1 MTTSGQSTHD
11 TVLGVSDRIRSRLLA
26 EGRDASPA
34 NVVRALRSEGLVLDE
49 ASLMGV
55 VGQVRRELI
64 GAGPLEE
71 LLTEPEVTDVLV
83 TGSGEV
89 WIDRGQGLE
98 CRGAL
103 FHDDEHVRRI
113 ATRLASWAG
122 RRLDEAS
129 PYVDARL
136 PDGARLHCVIPPIST
151 DGTCISLRI
160 PRQAGM
166 SLSDL
171 LTAGTIDDDGASVLT
186 DLIERKA
193 SFLVT
198 GGTGSG
204 KTTVLGAL
212 LALIPH
218 DERIVLVED
227 TAELQPQHPHVV
239 RMQSRPPNVEGA
251 GLITMRDLVRQSL
264 RMRPDRLVVGEV
276 RGPEVVDL
284 LMALNTGHEGG
295 CGTVH
300 ANSPADVPA
309 RMEAL
314 GLTAGVNREAMHALV
329 GSAVDA
335 VVHVRRRRDGV
346 RVVEGIHGL
355 VSRGGLVVTEPLH
368 ILNAQHSASTANW
381 RAAC

>member
-1 MTTSGQSTHD
+1 MSALAPSAAD
-11 TVLGVSDRIRSRLLA
+11 SVLSVTDRVRSRLLA
-26 EGRDASPA
+26 ESRDASPA

-49 ASLMGV
+49 AALMAV
-55 VGQVRRELI
+55 VEQVRQELI

-71 LLTEPEVTDVLV
+71 LLVEPEITDVLV
-83 TGSGEV
+83 TSAGEV
-89 WIDRGQGLE
+89 WVDRGQGLE
-98 CRGAL
+98 SRGVL
-103 FHDDEHVRRI
+103 FHDEQHVRRI

-136 PDGARLHCVIPPIST
+136 PNGARLHCVIPPIST
-151 DGTCISLRI
+151 DGTCVSLRI
-160 PRQAGM
+160 PRRAGM
-166 SLSDL
+166 SIADL
-171 LTAGTIDDDGASVLT
+171 QAAGTIDDDRTAILT

-193 SFLVT
+193 SFIVT

-212 LALIPH
+212 LALVPV

-239 RMQSRPPNVEGA
+239 RLQSRPVNVEGA
-251 GLITMRDLVRQSL
+251 GLVTMRDLVRQSL
-264 RMRPDRLVVGEV
+264 RMRPDRVVVGEV

-300 ANSPADVPA
+300 ANSPEDFPA
-309 RMEAL
+309 RIEAL
-314 GLTAGVNREAMHALV
+314 GLTAGVHREAIHALLA
-329 GSAVDA
+329 SSIDA
-335 VVHVRRRRDGV
+335 VVHVARQRDGS

-355 VSRGGLVVTEPLH
+355 VQRRGIVATEPLH
-368 ILNAQHSASTANW
+368 AMRSGLSVDR
-381 RAAC
+381 RAVS

>member
-1 MTTSGQSTHD
+1 MSDAATRSTD
-11 TVLGVSDRIRSRLLA
+11 SVLGVTDRVRTRLLS

-34 NVVRALRSEGLVLDE
+34 NVVRALRSEGVVLDE
-49 ASLMGV
+49 ATLMSV
-55 VGQVRRELI
+55 VGNVRRELI

-71 LLTEPEVTDVLV
+71 LLEEAGVTDVLV
-83 TGSGEV
+83 TSAGEV
-89 WIDRGQGLE
+89 WADRGHGLE
-98 CRGAL
+98 SCGRL
-103 FHDDEHVRRI
+103 FHDEEHVRRI
-113 ATRLASWAG
+113 ATRLAGWAG

-151 DGTCISLRI
+151 DGTCVSLRI
-160 PRQAGM
+160 PRRDGM
-166 SLSDL
+166 SMDDL
-171 LTAGTIDDDGASVLT
+171 LAAGTIDDDRAAVLR

-193 SFLVT
+193 SFIVT

-212 LALIPH
+212 LALVPS

-239 RMQSRPPNVEGA
+239 RLQSRPPNVEGA

-264 RMRPDRLVVGEV
+264 RMRPDRVMVGEV
-276 RGPEVVDL
+276 CGRDVIDL
-284 LMALNTGHEGG
+284 FMALNTGHEGG

-300 ANSPADVPA
+300 ANSAEDFPA
-309 RMEAL
+309 RIEAL
-314 GLTAGVNREAMHALV
+314 GLTAGVDREAIHALLF
-329 GSAVDA
+329 SAIDA
-335 VVHVRRRRDGV
+335 VVHVARHRDGT

-355 VSRGGLVVTEPLH
+355 VHRNGLVATEPLH
-368 ILNAQHSASTANW
+368 SIRRSADSNG
-381 RAAC
+381 RFAC

>member
-1 MTTSGQSTHD
+1 MSDAPTRPTDS
-11 TVLGVSDRIRSRLLA
+11 VLSVTDRVRTRLLS

-34 NVVRALRSEGLVLDE
+34 NVVRALRSEGVVLDE
-49 ASLMGV
+49 ATLMSV
-55 VGQVRRELI
+55 VGNVRRELI

-71 LLTEPEVTDVLV
+71 LLEEVGVTDVLV
-83 TGSGEV
+83 NSAGEV
-89 WIDRGQGLE
+89 WTDRGQGLE
-98 CRGAL
+98 SCGRL
-103 FHDDEHVRRI
+103 FHDEEHVRRI
-113 ATRLASWAG
+113 ATRLAGWAG

-151 DGTCISLRI
+151 DGTCVSLRI
-160 PRQAGM
+160 PSRDGM
-166 SLSDL
+166 SIEDL
-171 LTAGTIDDDGASVLT
+171 LAAGTIDGDRHAVLR

-193 SFLVT
+193 SFIVT

-212 LALIPH
+212 LALVPS

-239 RMQSRPPNVEGA
+239 RLQSRPPNVEGA

-264 RMRPDRLVVGEV
+264 RMRPDRVVVGEV
-276 RGPEVVDL
+276 RGPEVIDL

-300 ANSPADVPA
+300 ANSAEDFPA
-309 RMEAL
+309 RIEAL
-314 GLTAGVNREAMHALV
+314 GLTAGVDRKAIHALLF
-329 GSAVDA
+329 SAIDA
-335 VVHVRRRRDGV
+335 VVHVARRRDGT
-346 RVVEGIHGL
+346 RVVDGIHGL
-355 VSRGGLVVTEPLH
+355 VRRNGLVVTDPLH
-368 ILNAQHSASTANW
+368 SIRRSADSKG
-381 RAAC
+381 RFAC